1 MNEVRIERK
10 SLMSNKPFGLEEGSL
25 DFTISRMLSEKN
37 VTTLKKMAKA
47 WKLKGYTKMKKEEL
61 EVNLGVVLCEEEK
74 IAEVFCLLD
83 KKKWNLFESIS
94 KVECIEVDEKAKA
107 PITFMENLGI
117 VYKFT
122 YEKAD
127 YATIPQEVKR
137 AYENAAKTEFNAKR
151 QRISLIDDYANS
163 AMALY
168 GLIKINDFI
177 ELFNE
182 QNSDIINFEEAFAV
196 LNIFSDN
203 EAEYCVFKDYIVSR
217 AFEENDF
224 EDAERFASII
234 YSMPRYVPSRAEFLK
249 YANYDYYEI
258 TPQITALKK
267 YLVDKMN
274 IEEFVAQLIVDEI
287 HHLSAV
293 QAKPQEFVDV
303 FNKYKIITKE
313 EQVYELMNLV
323 LEVSN
328 NTRLVG
334 NHGYTQAE
342 IAEMNGEVISKKMPA
357 VSTKVGRNE
366 SCICGSGKKYKKCCG
381 A

>member
-1 MNEVRIERK
+1 
-10 SLMSNKPFGLEEGSL
+10 MSNKPFGLEEGSL

-47 WKLKGYTKMKKEEL
+47 LKIKGYTKMKKEEL
-61 EVNLGVVLCEEEK
+61 EVNLGAVLCEDEK
-74 IAEVFCLLD
+74 IAEVFCFLD
-83 KKKWNLFESIS
+83 KKKWNLFENIF
-94 KVECIEVDEKAKA
+94 KLECIEVDEKSKTAIA
-107 PITFMENLGI
+107 FMETLGI
-117 VYKFT
+117 VYRFT
-122 YEKAD
+122 YEKVD
-127 YATIPQEVKR
+127 YVSIPKEVKR
-137 AYENAAKTEFNAKR
+137 VYETVIKTEFNAKR

-177 ELFNE
+177 ELFND
-182 QNSDIINFEEAFAV
+182 QNSDIINFEETFT
-196 LNIFSDN
+196 LLSIFSDN
-203 EAEYCVFKDYIVSR
+203 EAEYCIFKDYIVSR
-217 AFEENDF
+217 AFEENNF

-234 YSMPRYVPSRAEFLK
+234 YSMPRYVPSRVEFLK

-258 TPQITALKK
+258 TSHITALKK
-267 YLVDKMN
+267 YLVEKMN
-274 IEEFVAQLIVDEI
+274 IEELVAQLIVEEI

-342 IAEMNGEVISKKMPA
+342 IAEMRGEVISKKMPA
-357 VSTKVGRNE
+357 VSNKIGRNE
-366 SCICGSGKKYKKCCG
+366 QCICGSGKKYKKCCG

>member
-1 MNEVRIERK
+1 
-10 SLMSNKPFGLEEGSL
+10 MSNKPFGLEEGSL

-37 VTTLKKMAKA
+37 VTTLKKMAKVF
-47 WKLKGYTKMKKEEL
+47 KIKGYTKMKKEEL
-61 EVNLGVVLCEEEK
+61 EVNLGEVLCEEEK
-74 IAEVFCLLD
+74 ITEIFCLLD
-83 KKKWNLFESIS
+83 KKKWSLFENIS
-94 KVECIEVDEKAKA
+94 KVECIEVDEKTKTAVG
-107 PITFMENLGI
+107 FMENLGI

-122 YEKAD
+122 YEKSD
-127 YATIPQEVKR
+127 YVGVPDEIKALYNTII
-137 AYENAAKTEFNAKR
+137 KTEFNTKR
-151 QRISLIDDYANS
+151 QKISLVDDYANS

-182 QNSDIINFEEAFAV
+182 QNSDIINFEEAV
-196 LNIFSDN
+196 SLLIVFSEN
-203 EAEYCVFKDYIVSR
+203 GAEYCIFKDYLVSR
-217 AFEENDF
+217 AFEENNF

-234 YSMPRYVPSRAEFLK
+234 YSNSRYVPSRTEFLK
-249 YANYDYYEI
+249 YANYDYYEV
-258 TPQITALKK
+258 TSQITALKK
-267 YLVDKMN
+267 YLVEKMH
-274 IEEFVAQLIVDEI
+274 IEEFVSQLIVDEI

-334 NHGYTQAE
+334 NHGYTQVE
-342 IAEMNGEVISKKMPA
+342 IAEMRGESISKKIPA
-357 VSTKVGRNE
+357 VSNKIGRNK